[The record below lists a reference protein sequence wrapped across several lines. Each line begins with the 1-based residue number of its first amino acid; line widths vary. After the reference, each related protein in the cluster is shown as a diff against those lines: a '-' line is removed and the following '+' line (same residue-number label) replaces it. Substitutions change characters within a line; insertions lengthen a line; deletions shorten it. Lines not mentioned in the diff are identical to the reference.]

1 MKLYGLIF
9 VLLFFISCQ
18 EESDEKDPLVE
29 FEQQLDEE
37 MDLQNIPALSVLIFR
52 GTEVLYEKNLGYSQL
67 QPAVKLDSHHVFLV
81 ASVSKVITATA
92 LLQLHDKG
100 VLDLDESINNYL
112 PYKVKVP
119 GYEKD
124 ITFRMLLTH
133 TSGIADNDPVLDQ
146 QYYYDQ
152 DPPLALSYF
161 LENYLK
167 PGGVYYDSE
176 SNFFDFEPGTQYE
189 YSNMGSALIGALV
202 EYISGTDF
210 NTYCRTNIFNPLK
223 MDRSYWRLSEINGPI
238 VRPYDDKNGINQE
251 IPHYTNTDYP
261 NGGLRTTTRDMHKWI
276 MALTHQ
282 GETSGDPL
290 LNMQTVLNM
299 MSPQIP
305 HINETAGLH
314 FFQMDKTHQ
323 LWGHDGGEQGVATIM
338 AFNPENLTGAIIF
351 ANQGEAD
358 LDDLLTEAYLLG
370 LKL

>member
-1 MKLYGLIF
+1 M
-9 VLLFFISCQ
+9 LLLSAGCQ
-18 EESDEKDPLVE
+18 EDQEETNALAG
-29 FEQQLDEE
+29 FEQLLDEE
-37 MDLQNIPALSVLIFR
+37 MDSQNIPALSVLIFR
-52 GTEVLYEKNLGYSQL
+52 GAEILYENHLGYTQL
-67 QPAVKLDSHHVFLV
+67 EPAIKLDSHHVFLV
-81 ASVSKVITATA
+81 ASVSKVVTATA
-92 LLQLHDKG
+92 LLQLYDEG
-100 VLDLDESINNYL
+100 LLDLDESINNYL

-119 GYEKD
+119 GYDKD

-133 TSGIADNDPVLDQ
+133 TSGIADNDPVLDG

-152 DPPLALSYF
+152 DPPLSLSYF
-161 LENYLK
+161 LENYLT

-210 NTYCRTNIFNPLK
+210 NTYCRNHIFTPLK
-223 MDRSYWRLSEINGPI
+223 MNHTYWRLSEITEPI
-238 VRPYDDKNGINQE
+238 VRPYDDKNGINHE

-261 NGGLRTTTRDMHKWI
+261 NGELRTTTRDMHKWI
-276 MALTHQ
+276 TALTHQ
-282 GETSGDPL
+282 GETAGAPL
-290 LNMQTVLNM
+290 LNKETVMEM
-299 MSPQIP
+299 MSLQIP
-305 HINETAGLH
+305 DINDTAGLH

-358 LDDLLTEAYLLG
+358 LDDLLTDAYLFG